1 MAAEHADTKRQ
12 DEIRQLSQRLEF
24 SLSEMREQFAGMHAE
39 WAALLKDLAG
49 TVGDLHQKID
59 DLNDQISQ
67 MRKYSPIDGGQN

>member
-1 MAAEHADTKRQ
+1 
-12 DEIRQLSQRLEF
+12 
-24 SLSEMREQFAGMHAE
+24 MHAE

-67 MRKYSPIDGGQN
+67 MRKYSPIDGGEN

>member
-1 MAAEHADTKRQ
+1 
-12 DEIRQLSQRLEF
+12 
-24 SLSEMREQFAGMHAE
+24 MHSE

-67 MRKYSPIDGGQN
+67 KQYSPIDGEKTDAPSNRSLC